1 MNTIKKPIKSI
12 LWLCGVALLLAS
24 CGKEKQLN
32 NDTHALSR
40 AQDIYCLV
48 EELEVPDWKKT
59 AREVVGDA
67 KLTVQEPMVY
77 RQGFL
82 QWVIEWND
90 AMDSVKEAYIQ
101 LYSTETEEW
110 SLVPT
115 RCGFEK
121 DGVTYS
127 GISATFVSMEG
138 DLYCLVHKEDGS
150 TNLATM
156 DTNGVKQILGDAGEI
171 WEQLLKNGD
180 SNIFMDLS
188 GKIYLYQDPDISD
201 INTDAT
207 HIEIYDG
214 NLQKERM
221 QEVHGRMYGMLQTSS
236 DTEPYWYGIGEDGK
250 SVVKQLGAEDALVTG
265 IEGLAARE
273 YVAGCSAEGYICLAD
288 AGALWVV
295 TKAGAQKVLN
305 WQEQGYYWDALYGLV
320 PGPEETIYLLGQLD
334 EEKILVSLRFT
345 KEKPVAQKQE
355 IVIAMATQ
363 NTAFEDVIADFNRK
377 SSEYLVRVLLPE
389 GAENHTLSD
398 DIFAKQEQFREK
410 IQMELSAGRG
420 PDILGDDVILDPES
434 LAANGYLERLNIQE
448 FQPEQQ
454 IEAVFESGMLEDTYY
469 GIPYDFTL
477 DFAAY
482 RSTDVDE
489 VNRLSMQEL
498 MRQVRKSDAKALEKG
513 LSGKELVVNYA
524 LSDEGNTEYID
535 WESGISH
542 LTEAPFLEVLAFAKE
557 YAEDDS
563 GAQLSTDEYFAVGFS
578 KIPMYMLTDMK
589 NLYDELEGDVQVL
602 GYPHTQEMGIYANAR
617 VLYVNSRSAQKEGA
631 VEFLKYLLS
640 EQAQTKYATHDF
652 LKDVSNSGG
661 FFTGTP
667 AYFPVNKEALEA
679 LILQEQRKDK
689 QNGYMANDGTF
700 VYLIPP
706 YSEEQLVVFHTM
718 IENAKPKSRNVSKI
732 REMVYEELEPY
743 FKGSISAEEAAEKL
757 DNRVQLFL
765 DERGN

>member
-1 MNTIKKPIKSI
+1 LKKKRKNSLII
-12 LWLCGVALLLAS
+12 FTFIALLLTS
-24 CGKEKQLN
+24 CGTKTIQQEQIN
-32 NDTHALSR
+32 FSLSVQ
-40 AQDIYCLV
+40 QDIYCLV
-48 EELEVPDWKKT
+48 EEQDVPDWE
-59 AREVVGDA
+59 AAVREVVGDA

-77 RQGFL
+77 KEGVL
-82 QWVIEWND
+82 QWVIEFND
-90 AMDSVKEAYIQ
+90 TMDSVTEAYIQ
-101 LYSTETEEW
+101 LYSTETRGW
-110 SLVPT
+110 SLIPT

-127 GISATFVSMEG
+127 GISAVFVSMEG
-138 DLYCLVHKEDGS
+138 DLYCLVHREDGS

-156 DTNGVKQILGDAGEI
+156 DTGGVKQILGDAGELQ
-171 WEQLLKNGD
+171 EQLLKNGD

-207 HIEIYDG
+207 HVEIYDE
-214 NLQKERM
+214 NLQKKRT
-221 QEVHGRMYGMLQTSS
+221 EVVPGRMYGMLQASS
-236 DTEPYWYGIGEDGK
+236 DTELYWYGIGEDGK

-295 TKAGAQKVLN
+295 TEAGSQKVLS
-305 WQEQGYYWDALYGLV
+305 WQEQGYYWDTLYGLV

-334 EEKILVSLRFT
+334 EEKILVCLRFI

-377 SSEYLVRVLLPE
+377 SSKYLVRVLLPE
-389 GAENHTLSD
+389 GAENHTMSD

-420 PDILGDDVILDPES
+420 PDILGDDVLVDAES
-434 LAANGYLERLNIQE
+434 LAVNGYLERLNIQE
-448 FQPEQQ
+448 FQNGQQ
-454 IEAVFESGMLEDTYY
+454 LEAVFESGMIGDICY
-469 GIPYDFTL
+469 GIPYDFAL

-482 RSTDVDE
+482 RAQDVE
-489 VNRLSMQEL
+489 GVTGWSMQDL
-498 MRQVRKSDAKALEKG
+498 MERVRQSEAKALEKELG
-513 LSGKELVVNYA
+513 GKEIVVNYA
-524 LSDEGNTEYID
+524 LTDVTNTEYID
-535 WESGISH
+535 WENGVSH
-542 LTEAPFLEVLAFAKE
+542 LTEGPFLEVLAFAKE
-557 YAEDDS
+557 YAGD
-563 GAQLSTDEYFAVGFS
+563 GVKAQLSEQEYFAVSYS
-578 KIPMYMLTDMK
+578 KIPMYALTEMK
-589 NLYDELEGDVQVL
+589 NLYDKLEGDAKVL
-602 GYPHTQEMGIYANAR
+602 GYPHTQEIGI
-617 VLYVNSRSAQKEGA
+617 YVNSRVFYVNSQSAQKEGA

-652 LKDVSNSGG
+652 FKDVSNSGG

-667 AYFPVNKEALEA
+667 AYFPVNKAALEA

-706 YSEEQLVVFHTM
+706 YTKEQLEGFRSM
-718 IENAKPKSRNVSKI
+718 IENAKPKSRNISKI
-732 REMVYEELEPY
+732 QGMVYEELEPY
-743 FKGSISAEEAAEKL
+743 FRGSISAEEAAEKL
-757 DNRVQLFL
+757 DNRCQLFL

>member
-1 MNTIKKPIKSI
+1 MKKKRKNSLII
-12 LWLCGVALLLAS
+12 FTFIALLLTS
-24 CGKEKQLN
+24 CGTKTIQQEQIN
-32 NDTHALSR
+32 FSLSVQ
-40 AQDIYCLV
+40 QDIYCLV
-48 EELEVPDWKKT
+48 EEQDVPDWE
-59 AREVVGDA
+59 AAVREVVGDA

-77 RQGFL
+77 KEGVL
-82 QWVIEWND
+82 QWVIEFND
-90 AMDSVKEAYIQ
+90 TMDSVTEAYIQ
-101 LYSTETEEW
+101 LYSTETKEW
-110 SLVPT
+110 NLIPT

-127 GISATFVSMEG
+127 GISAAFVSMEG

-156 DTNGVKQILGDAGEI
+156 DASGVKQILGDAGKLR
-171 WEQLLKNGD
+171 EQLLRNGD

-221 QEVHGRMYGMLQTSS
+221 QEVPGRMYGMLQTSS

-250 SVVKQLGAEDALVTG
+250 SVVKQLGAEAAFVIG
-265 IEGLAARE
+265 IEGLAAKE
-273 YVAGCSAEGYICLAD
+273 YIAGCSADGYLCLTD

-295 TKAGAQKVLN
+295 TEVSAQKVLN
-305 WQEQGYYWDALYGLV
+305 WQEQGYYWDALYGMV
-320 PGPEETIYLLGQLD
+320 QGPQGITYLLGQLD
-334 EEKILVSLRFT
+334 GEKVLISLCFT
-345 KEKPVAQKQE
+345 KEKPITKKQE
-355 IVIAMATQ
+355 VVIALTTQ
-363 NTAFEDVIADFNRK
+363 NTALEDVVADFNRK
-377 SSEYLVRVLLPE
+377 SSKYCVKIILPE

-398 DIFAKQEQFREK
+398 DIFVKQTQFREK

-420 PDILGDDVILDPES
+420 PDILGDDVLVDAES
-434 LAANGYLERLNIQE
+434 LAVNGYLERLNRQE
-448 FQPEQQ
+448 FQNGQQ
-454 IEAVFESGMLEDTYY
+454 LEAVFESGMIGDICY

-482 RSTDVDE
+482 RAQDVE
-489 VNRLSMQEL
+489 GVTGWSMQDL
-498 MRQVRKSDAKALEKG
+498 MERVRKSDAQALEKG
-513 LSGKELVVNYA
+513 LGGKEIVVNYA
-524 LSDEGNTEYID
+524 LTDVTNTEYID
-535 WESGISH
+535 WENGVSH
-542 LTEAPFLEVLAFAKE
+542 LTEGPFLEVLAFAKE
-557 YAEDDS
+557 YAED
-563 GAQLSTDEYFAVGFS
+563 GVKAQLSEQEYFAVSYS
-578 KIPMYMLTDMK
+578 KIPMYALTEMK
-589 NLYDELEGDVQVL
+589 NLYDKLEGDVKVL
-602 GYPHTQEMGIYANAR
+602 GYPHTQEMGIYVNAR
-617 VLYVNSRSAQKEGA
+617 VFYVNSQSAQKKGA

-667 AYFPVNKEALEA
+667 AYFPVNKAAMET
-679 LILQEQRKDK
+679 LIRQEQKKDK

-706 YSEEQLVVFHTM
+706 YTEEQLEGFRSM
-718 IENAKPKSRNVSKI
+718 IENAKPKSRNISKI
-732 REMVYEELEPY
+732 QGMVYEELEPY
-743 FKGSISAEEAAEKL
+743 FRGSISAEEAAEKL
-757 DNRVQLFL
+757 DNRCQLFL

>member
-1 MNTIKKPIKSI
+1 MKRKNSLFIFTII
-12 LWLCGVALLLAS
+12 ALLFTA
-24 CGKEKQLN
+24 CGNKATPQEQIN
-32 NDTHALSR
+32 STLSQ

-48 EELEVPDWKKT
+48 EEQDVPDWEAA

-77 RQGFL
+77 KEGLL
-82 QWVIEWND
+82 QWVIEFND
-90 AMDSVKEAYIQ
+90 TMDSVTEAYIQ
-101 LYSTETEEW
+101 LYSKETKEW
-110 SLVPT
+110 SLIPT

-127 GISATFVSMEG
+127 GISAAFVSMEG

-156 DTNGVKQILGDAGEI
+156 DASGAKQILGDAGELR
-171 WEQLLKNGD
+171 EQLLRNGD
-180 SNIFMDLS
+180 SNMFMDLS

-201 INTDAT
+201 INTNAT
-207 HIEIYDG
+207 HVEIYDG
-214 NLQKERM
+214 NLQKKRT
-221 QEVHGRMYGMLQTSS
+221 EVVPGRMYGMLQASS
-236 DTEPYWYGIGEDGK
+236 DTEPYWYGMGEDGK

-334 EEKILVSLRFT
+334 EEKILVSLRFI

-377 SSEYLVRVLLPE
+377 SSKYLVRVLLPE
-389 GAENHTLSD
+389 GAENHTMSD

-420 PDILGDDVILDPES
+420 PDILGDDVIVDAES

-448 FQPEQQ
+448 FQNGQLL
-454 IEAVFESGMLEDTYY
+454 EAVFESGMIGDICY
-469 GIPYDFTL
+469 GIPYDFAL

-482 RSTDVDE
+482 RAQDVE
-489 VNRLSMQEL
+489 GVTGWSMQDL
-498 MRQVRKSDAKALEKG
+498 MERVRQSEAKALEKELG
-513 LSGKELVVNYA
+513 GKEIVVNYA
-524 LSDEGNTEYID
+524 LTDVTNTEYID
-535 WESGISH
+535 WENGVSH
-542 LTEAPFLEVLAFAKE
+542 LTEGPFLEVLAFAKE
-557 YAEDDS
+557 YAGD
-563 GAQLSTDEYFAVGFS
+563 GVKAQLSEQEYFAVSYS
-578 KIPMYMLTDMK
+578 KIPMYALTEMK
-589 NLYDELEGDVQVL
+589 NLYEKLEGEVQVL
-602 GYPHTQEMGIYANAR
+602 GYPQTQRQGIYVNAR
-617 VLYVNSRSAQKEGA
+617 VFYVNSQSAQKEGV

-640 EQAQTKYATHDF
+640 ENAQTKYATHDF

-667 AYFPVNKEALEA
+667 AYFPVNKAAMET
-679 LILQEQRKDK
+679 LIRQEQKKDK

-706 YSEEQLVVFHTM
+706 YTEEQLEEFRSM
-718 IENAKPKSRNVSKI
+718 IENAKPKSRSICKI
-732 REMVYEELEPY
+732 QEMVYEELEPY
-743 FKGSISAEEAAEKL
+743 FRGSISAEEAAEKL
-757 DNRVQLFL
+757 NNRCQLFL